1 MGQDQSAL
9 RLLRHVLIAGMAAGV
24 PDLSNRQM
32 AVLLSVYTE
41 EPPHTVR
48 GLAARLGLTKPVIT
62 RALDRLQALGFV
74 KRKRDPDD
82 GRNVLVQRTVAGAVH
97 LSELAERVAAG
108 EAEVAGN
115 GRR

>member
-1 MGQDQSAL
+1 MNNDQAAL
-9 RLLRHVLIAGMAAGV
+9 RLLRHVLVAGMAAGA

-32 AVLLSVYTE
+32 AVLLSIYTE

-48 GLAARLGLTKPVIT
+48 ELAARLGLAKPVIT
-62 RALDRLQALGFV
+62 RALDRLEALGLV

-97 LSELAERVAAG
+97 LSEVAERVAVGEIETAG
-108 EAEVAGN
+108 H